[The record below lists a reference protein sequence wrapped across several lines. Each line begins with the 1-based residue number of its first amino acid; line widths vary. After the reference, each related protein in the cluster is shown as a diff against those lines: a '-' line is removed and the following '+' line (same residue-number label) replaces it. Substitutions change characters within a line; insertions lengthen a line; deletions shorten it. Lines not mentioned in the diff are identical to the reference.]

1 MILVTGATGFV
12 GTALCA
18 DLTARGI
25 ASRPASR
32 LPTSGFHPVGAIDA
46 RTDWTE
52 ALAGIDCVVH
62 LAARVHVMDDTAADP
77 LAAFRAANVD
87 ATLNLAH
94 QAAAA
99 GARRFIF
106 VSSIKVNGEETAPG
120 RPFTAA
126 DVPEPRDPYGLS
138 KWEAE
143 QALFDLGR
151 QTGMDIV
158 VIRPPLIY
166 GPGVKANF
174 ASLMRLAR
182 RGLPLPFGL
191 ISNKRSLLFVG
202 NLTDFIILCVAHPDA
217 ANRTFRQRRRGPF
230 HRAVDRRHFWR
241 NGSQDLAAAR
251 ATPPHRSGCGNAGQ
265 GFGGE
270 TAAGFAASRYRRDPT
285 HYRLDATVFKRTGSG
300 ADGAGLPRLEAP
312 DGMAHKAW
320 IVELERRFDIDH
332 DAAGFQQV

>member
-18 DLTARGI
+18 DLAARGI
-25 ASRPASR
+25 AFRPASR
-32 LPTSGFHPVGAIDA
+32 LPRPGFHPVGVIDA

-52 ALAGIDCVVH
+52 ALVGIDCVVH

-87 ATLNLAH
+87 ATLNLAR

-120 RPFTAA
+120 RPFTSV

-143 QALFDLGR
+143 QALLDLGR
-151 QTGMDIV
+151 RTGMEIV

-166 GPGVKANF
+166 GPRVKANF

-191 ISNKRSLLFVG
+191 ISNRRSLLFVG

-217 ANRTFRQRRRGPF
+217 ANRTFLVSDGE
-230 HRAVDRRHFWR
+230 
-241 NGSQDLAAAR
+241 DLSIGQLIAGISGAMGRKAWLLPVPPRLIEAAAAMLGKGPAAR
-251 ATPPHRSGCGNAGQ
+251 RLLGSLQVDIGETRRMTGWTPPFTSEQ
-265 GFGGE
+265 GL
-270 TAAGFAASRYRRDPT
+270 A
-285 HYRLDATVFKRTGSG
+285 LTVQSFPS
-300 ADGAGLPRLEAP
+300 
-312 DGMAHKAW
+312 
-320 IVELERRFDIDH
+320 
-332 DAAGFQQV
+332 

>member
-25 ASRPASR
+25 AFRPASR
-32 LPTSGFHPVGAIDA
+32 LPTSGFHPVGVIDS
-46 RTDWTE
+46 RTDWTQ
-52 ALAGIDCVVH
+52 ALVGVDCVVH

-87 ATLNLAH
+87 ATLNLAR

-106 VSSIKVNGEETAPG
+106 ISSIKVNGEETAPD

-126 DVPEPRDPYGLS
+126 DVPEPGDPYGLS

-191 ISNKRSLLFVG
+191 ISNRRSLLFVG
-202 NLTDFIILCVAHPDA
+202 NLTDFIILCVAHPNA
-217 ANRTFRQRRRGPF
+217 TNRTFLVSDGE
-230 HRAVDRRHFWR
+230 
-241 NGSQDLAAAR
+241 DLSIGQLIAGISGAMGRKAWLLPVPPRLIEAAAAMLGKGPAAR
-251 ATPPHRSGCGNAGQ
+251 RLLGSLQVDTGETRRVAGWTPPFSCEQ
-265 GFGGE
+265 GL
-270 TAAGFAASRYRRDPT
+270 A
-285 HYRLDATVFKRTGSG
+285 LTVQSFPG
-300 ADGAGLPRLEAP
+300 
-312 DGMAHKAW
+312 
-320 IVELERRFDIDH
+320 
-332 DAAGFQQV
+332 

>member
-217 ANRTFRQRRRGPF
+217 ANRTFLVSDGE
-230 HRAVDRRHFWR
+230 
-241 NGSQDLAAAR
+241 DLSIGQLIAGISGAMGRKTWLLPVPPRLIEAAAAMLGKGSAAR
-251 ATPPHRSGCGNAGQ
+251 RLLGSLQVDIGETRRITGWTPPFSSEQ
-265 GFGGE
+265 GL
-270 TAAGFAASRYRRDPT
+270 A
-285 HYRLDATVFKRTGSG
+285 LTVQAFPG
-300 ADGAGLPRLEAP
+300 
-312 DGMAHKAW
+312 
-320 IVELERRFDIDH
+320 
-332 DAAGFQQV
+332 

>member
-18 DLTARGI
+18 DLAARGI
-25 ASRPASR
+25 AFRPASR
-32 LPTSGFHPVGAIDA
+32 LPRPGFHPVGAIDA

-52 ALAGIDCVVH
+52 ALADIDCVVH

-87 ATLNLAH
+87 ATLNLAR

-99 GARRFIF
+99 GARRVIFI
-106 VSSIKVNGEETAPG
+106 SSIKVNGEETAPD

-126 DVPEPRDPYGLS
+126 DVPEPGDPYGLS

-191 ISNKRSLLFVG
+191 ISNRRSLLFVG

-217 ANRTFRQRRRGPF
+217 ANRTFLVSDGE
-230 HRAVDRRHFWR
+230 
-241 NGSQDLAAAR
+241 DLSIGQLIAGI
-251 ATPPHRSGCGNAGQ
+251 SGAMGRKAWLLPVSPRLI
-265 GFGGE
+265 E
-270 TAAGFAASRYRRDPT
+270 TAAAMLGKGPAVRRLLGSLQVDIGETRRVTGWTPPFSREQ
-285 HYRLDATVFKRTGSG
+285 
-300 ADGAGLPRLEAP
+300 GLTLTARAFP
-312 DGMAHKAW
+312 G
-320 IVELERRFDIDH
+320 
-332 DAAGFQQV
+332 